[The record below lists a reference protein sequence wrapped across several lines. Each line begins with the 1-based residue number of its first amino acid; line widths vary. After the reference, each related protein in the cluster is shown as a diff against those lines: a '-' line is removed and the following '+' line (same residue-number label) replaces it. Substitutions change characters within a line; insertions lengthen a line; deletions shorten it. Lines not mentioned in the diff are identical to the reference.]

1 MPVLLLV
8 AYAIVVHLSVLKQT
22 PALQWLALVLL
33 CAIPQAA
40 ALRAGRLRNWLLL
53 GALAA
58 GLWMLAQLGGGIY
71 LLFLPPVVWPAMLLA
86 VFAGTLRRGQVPLV
100 TRMARIARGG
110 VLPDELL
117 GYTRRVTWLWVW
129 TLGALALTAVLL
141 AWLAPLPLWSAWT
154 NFASYAVIGGL
165 ILLEYAYRRLRF
177 RHLPHQG
184 LRHYLRSLARTD
196 YRAV

>member
-8 AYAIVVHLSVLKQT
+8 AYAILVHLSVIQQAPL
-22 PALQWLALVLL
+22 LQWLALVVL

-40 ALRAGRLRNWLLL
+40 ALRAGRPRNWLLL
-53 GALAA
+53 AALAA
-58 GLWMLAQLGGGIY
+58 GLFVLARMGGGIY

-86 VFAGTLRRGQVPLV
+86 VFATSLRRGEVPLV

-117 GYTRRVTWLWVW
+117 VYTRRVTWLWVW
-129 TLGALALTAVLL
+129 TLAGLALTAVLL
-141 AWLAPLPLWSAWT
+141 ALFAPLSLWSAWT
-154 NFASYAVIGGL
+154 NFASYAVIGGM

-184 LRHYLRSLARTD
+184 LRTYLRSLVRTD